1 MEKTI
6 NDIIENISHEISYT
20 LKKNLGTI
28 VDLYNSNEN
37 IVISLKEILFLLPE
51 YKNLIQKNE
60 ILLKENNNLKT
71 ELEKYSQP

>member
-6 NDIIENISHEISYT
+6 NDVIENISHEISYT
-20 LKKNLGTI
+20 LTLI

-51 YKNLIQKNE
+51 YKINSRK
-60 ILLKENNNLKT
+60 
-71 ELEKYSQP
+71 